1 MWYCNSYRSTIRPS
15 TIQNPIYGYNYKTH
29 EEDDFLKENTIA
41 VMAVDNLPCELPR
54 DSSKDFG
61 DQLIKYLIP
70 IINDND
76 HFILKNSMIC
86 KNGVL
91 TDNFSYLEDFVSTAW
106 VFLLF
111 Q

>member
-1 MWYCNSYRSTIRPS
+1 MSAL
-15 TIQNPIYGYNYKTH
+15 GYLWDSRKVGGNMQPNKKSAYK
-29 EEDDFLKENTIA
+29 IG
-41 VMAVDNLPCELPR
+41 MAVDNLPCELPR

-61 DQLIKYLIP
+61 DQLIKHLIP
-70 IINDND
+70 FIADNN

-91 TDNFSYLEDFVSTAW
+91 TDNFSYLKDFVSTAW